1 MHPILFKIGSF
12 ELKSFGVM
20 VMIGVLMGSWWL
32 GAALERLAI
41 ARKDEVGDL
50 VTVSIIV
57 GFLGARLLYLAV
69 HPDAFHAW
77 YSPIALWE
85 GGIVSVGGF
94 FGGALGAIWW
104 GRRHR
109 ANIPRL
115 GDAMLPA
122 LFLGQTFGRIG
133 CFLVG
138 DDYGRPWSGPWA
150 VTFPQIHGSL
160 MPPELIGVPLHPTQL
175 YLSLM
180 DLVIFLVTA
189 WLLARRRF
197 DGQVMCIT
205 ILLYA
210 IGRFVIEFTRGD
222 DEARG
227 IYGALST
234 AQWTSIGLVPL
245 ALALYVTWRRRPL
258 AAAPRSAQPSAPGPA
273 T

>member
-20 VMIGVLMGSWWL
+20 VMIGVLAGSWWL
-32 GAALERLAI
+32 GRALARLKI
-41 ARKDEVGDL
+41 AGREEVGDL
-50 VTVSIIV
+50 VTVAIIA

-69 HPDAFHAW
+69 HPEAFTDW
-77 YSPIALWE
+77 YSPIALWQ

-94 FGGALGAIWW
+94 LGGAAGAIWW
-104 GRRHR
+104 ARRR
-109 ANIPRL
+109 KASIPLL

-133 CFLVG
+133 CLLVG
-138 DDYGRPWSGPWA
+138 DDYGRPWNGPWA
-150 VTFPQIHGSL
+150 VTFPAIEGSL
-160 MPPELIGVPLHPTQL
+160 MPPHLIGVPLHPTQL

-180 DLVIFLVTA
+180 DLVIFAVTA
-189 WLLARRRF
+189 WLLGRRRF

-210 IGRFVIEFTRGD
+210 VGRFLVEYTRGD

-227 IYGALST
+227 IYGAFST
-234 AQWTSIGLVPL
+234 AQWTSVLLVPL
-245 ALALYVTWRRRPL
+245 ALALYMRWSRRRP
-258 AAAPRSAQPSAPGPA
+258 AASPQPVPR
-273 T
+273 

>member
-1 MHPILFKIGSF
+1 MHPILFKIGEF

-20 VMIGVLMGSWWL
+20 VMAGVLIASLWL
-32 GAALERLAI
+32 GRALARLRI
-41 ARKDEVGDL
+41 AEKEEVSDL
-50 VTVSIIV
+50 VTVSILV

-69 HPDAFHAW
+69 HPEAFHAW

-94 FGGALGAIWW
+94 FGGAAGAIWW
-104 GRRHR
+104 ARRKR
-109 ANIPRL
+109 ASIPRL

-133 CFLVG
+133 CLLVG
-138 DDYGRPWSGPWA
+138 DDYGRPWNGPWA
-150 VTFPQIHGSL
+150 VTFPPIEGSL

-180 DLVIFLVTA
+180 DLLIFAAMA
-189 WLLARRRF
+189 WLLPRRRF
-197 DGQVMCIT
+197 DGQVMCLT

-210 IGRFVIEFTRGD
+210 AGRFAIEYTRGD

-234 AQWTSIGLVPL
+234 AQWTSVLLVPL
-245 ALALYVTWRRRPL
+245 AAWLYLRWRRVPLPRPV
-258 AAAPRSAQPSAPGPA
+258 PA
-273 T
+273 